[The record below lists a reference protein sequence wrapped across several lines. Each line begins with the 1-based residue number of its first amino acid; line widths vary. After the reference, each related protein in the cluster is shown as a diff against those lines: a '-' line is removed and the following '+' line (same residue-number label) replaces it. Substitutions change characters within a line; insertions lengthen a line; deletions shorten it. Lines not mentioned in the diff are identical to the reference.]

1 MADAVLKRAFAIKQ
15 NRSLQQT
22 VSVQYCSA
30 SGLELPLNFLISRF
44 FLAEQY
50 FEE

>member
-22 VSVQYCSA
+22 VGVYVV
-30 SGLELPLNFLISRF
+30 LYTMWHVYTLRW
-44 FLAEQY
+44 Y
-50 FEE
+50 